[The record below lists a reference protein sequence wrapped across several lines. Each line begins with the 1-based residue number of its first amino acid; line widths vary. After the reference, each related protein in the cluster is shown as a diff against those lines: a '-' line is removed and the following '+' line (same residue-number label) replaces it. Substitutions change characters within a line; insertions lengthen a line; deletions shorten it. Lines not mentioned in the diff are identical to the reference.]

1 MMRLCLRFFLISF
14 FILLASP
21 IVWSPA
27 WAVEPGEELTDPA
40 LEARA
45 REISKGLR
53 CLVCQNQT
61 IDDSSAD
68 LARDLRLIV
77 RERLGQGDSDKEV
90 TDYVRARYG
99 DFVLLKPPLSLATLL
114 LWIGPFLFLLIA
126 CIAWWRYYAQRRNNA
141 PSSTQPPPLSKD
153 EQTRLEALLNDNQ
166 DTGEKS

>member
-1 MMRLCLRFFLISF
+1 MMRLWWKFFLISF
-14 FILLASP
+14 FVLLAFP
-21 IVWSPA
+21 VVWSPA
-27 WAVEPGEELTDPA
+27 WAVEPGEELSDPV

-68 LARDLRLIV
+68 LARDLRLLV

-99 DFVLLKPPLSLATLL
+99 DFVLLKPPLSTATLL
-114 LWIGPFLFLLIA
+114 LWIGPFMLLLFA
-126 CIAWWRYYAQRRNNA
+126 FFAWWRYYARRRNNA
-141 PSSTQPPPLSKD
+141 PSSAQPPPLNKD

>member
-1 MMRLCLRFFLISF
+1 MMRLCLKFFLISF

-21 IVWSPA
+21 IL
-27 WAVEPGEELTDPA
+27 AVEPGEELSDPA

-61 IDDSSAD
+61 IDDSNAD

-77 RERLGQGDSDKEV
+77 RERLRQGDSDKEV

-99 DFVLLKPPLSLATLL
+99 DFVLLSPPFSAATLL
-114 LWIGPFLFLLIA
+114 LWIGPFVFLLFA
-126 CIAWWRYYAQRRNNA
+126 FFAWWRYYAGRRDSA
-141 PSSTQPPPLSKD
+141 PSSSQPPPLSKD
-153 EQTRLEALLNDNQ
+153 DQARLKALLNDES
-166 DTGEKS
+166 EKGKKS